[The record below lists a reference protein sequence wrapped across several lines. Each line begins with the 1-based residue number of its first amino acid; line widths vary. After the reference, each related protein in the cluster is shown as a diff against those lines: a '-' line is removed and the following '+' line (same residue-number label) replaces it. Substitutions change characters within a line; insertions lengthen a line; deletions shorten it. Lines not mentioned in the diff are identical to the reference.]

1 MLRITVQELETQ
13 GIEYQKKARLHLFGK
28 DFVHEQSYAKSD
40 SALAMEYCRNELGQN
55 RVCVLVVE
63 PTQDSV
69 WREASEAEALMQQQD
84 APTVNPASPT
94 PAAVES
100 SPSAPSSGSIDLKSV
115 LTKLNE
121 PIDLKALLFKK
132 LL

>member
-1 MLRITVQELETQ
+1 
-13 GIEYQKKARLHLFGK
+13 LFGK